1 MMTQQGGSSNQTRHG
16 LPASEARQLCDRV
29 LKFSKAENARVTVFS
44 GIQGFTRTA
53 ANRVT
58 TAGVSDDIT
67 VQITSAFGK
76 RVATIDTNRLDDASL
91 ERAVRESEAIAKIS
105 PENPQYL
112 PELGPQ
118 TFAEVDGY
126 YESTGSLT
134 TESRAQAA
142 TLGIKAADAAK
153 SVASGYIEVRAGSQ
167 AIATSKGLFGYYSRT
182 GVSSTLTVRTA
193 DGLSSGW
200 AGGEGA
206 DWKTIESQRIAN
218 DAVRKCQDW
227 RGKTSL
233 EPGKYLAVLEPVAA
247 GMLIGLI
254 RGAFDARN
262 ADEGRSFFSKPGGG
276 NRVGEKLFDNRIS
289 LISDPAEKNAEAT
302 PFANGGLPI
311 RREVWVENGVV
322 KSLAYS
328 RFWADRQKVAPRSAP
343 NNLKMSGGD
352 ASLEDMIKSVNRGV
366 LITRFFYIRSTNPRT
381 IAYTGVTRDGTF
393 LIENG
398 KITRPVNNFRFNQSI
413 TEMLSNVE
421 ALGRPMRVAGE
432 DGTVG
437 AGLIVPP
444 MLVRDFNLTSISD
457 AV

>member
-1 MMTQQGGSSNQTRHG
+1 MGQEGAASNQKRHG
-16 LPASEARQLCDRV
+16 LSAIEARQLCERV
-29 LKFSKAENARVTVFS
+29 LKFSKAENARVNITS
-44 GIQGFTRTA
+44 GTTGFTRSA

-58 TAGVSDDIT
+58 TAGVTDNIT
-67 VQITSAFGK
+67 LRITSAFGK
-76 RVATIDTNRLDDASL
+76 RVASTDTNRLDDASL
-91 ERAVRESEAIAKIS
+91 ERAVRQSEELARIS

-118 TFAEVDGY
+118 MFTDVDGY
-126 YESTGSLT
+126 YDSTGTLT

-142 TLGIKAADAAK
+142 ALGIKAADGARA
-153 SVASGYIEVRAGSQ
+153 VASGYIEVVAGSES
-167 AIATSKGLFGYYSRT
+167 IATSKGLFGHHYRT
-182 GVSSTLTVRTA
+182 GASSTLTIRTS

-206 DWKTIESQRIAN
+206 DWKTIDAQRIAT
-218 DAVRKCQDW
+218 DALRKSQEW

-247 GMLIGLI
+247 GMLIGLLSG
-254 RGAFDARN
+254 GALDARN

-276 NRVGEKLFDNRIS
+276 NRIGEKLFDSRVT
-289 LISDPAEKNAEAT
+289 LVSDPAEKNAEAA
-302 PFANGGLPI
+302 PFNNGGLPVV
-311 RREVWVENGVV
+311 RETWVENGEL
-322 KSLAYS
+322 KALAYN
-328 RFWADRQKVAPRSAP
+328 RYWAQRQNEAPRSGP
-343 NNLKMSGGD
+343 NNFKMSGGE
-352 ASLEDMIKSVNRGV
+352 ASVEDMIKSVSRGI

-398 KITRPVNNFRFNQSI
+398 KVSRPVNNFRFNQSI
-413 TEMLSNVE
+413 TEMLSNIQ
-421 ALGRPMRVAGE
+421 ALGPPMRVAGE

-437 AGLIVPP
+437 SALVVPP

>member
-1 MMTQQGGSSNQTRHG
+1 MLQQSAGSNQKRHG
-16 LPASEARQLCDRV
+16 LAAAEARQLCERV
-29 LKFSKAENARVTVFS
+29 LKFSRAENARVNVSS
-44 GIQGFTRTA
+44 GITGSTRTA

-58 TAGVSDDIT
+58 TSGITDDIT

-76 RVATIDTNRLDDASL
+76 RAASTDTNRLDDASL
-91 ERAVRESEAIAKIS
+91 ERAVRQSEELARIS
-105 PENPQYL
+105 PENPEYL
-112 PELGPQ
+112 PEFGPQ
-118 TFAEVDGY
+118 TYTAVDGY
-126 YESTGSLT
+126 YDSTGNLT

-142 TLGIKAADAAK
+142 TLGIKAANAARA
-153 SVASGYIEVRAGSQ
+153 VASGYIEVQAGSV
-167 AIATSKGLFGYYSRT
+167 AIATSKGLFGHFYRT
-182 GVSSTLTVRTA
+182 GTSSTLTVRTS

-200 AGGEGA
+200 AGAQAA
-206 DWKTIESQRIAN
+206 DWKNVDSERIAD
-218 DAVRKCQDW
+218 DAVRKCQEW
-227 RGKTSL
+227 RGKTAL

-247 GMLIGLI
+247 GMLIGLL
-254 RGAFDARN
+254 RGAFDARS

-276 NRVGEKLFDNRIS
+276 NRISEKLFDSRVT
-289 LISDPAEKNAEAT
+289 LVSDPAEKNAEAA
-302 PFANGGLPI
+302 PFNNGGLPI
-311 RREVWVENGVV
+311 GREVWVQNGEL
-322 KSLAYS
+322 KALAYS
-328 RFWADRQKVAPRSAP
+328 RFWAQKQSVAPRSAP

-352 ASLEDMIKSVNRGV
+352 ASLEEMIKSVNRGI

-398 KITRPVNNFRFNQSI
+398 RVTRPVNNFRFNQSI
-413 TEMLSNVE
+413 TEMLSNIQ

-444 MLVRDFNLTSISD
+444 ILVRDFNLTSVSD

>member
-1 MMTQQGGSSNQTRHG
+1 MQQGVGSNQKRHG
-16 LPASEARQLCDRV
+16 LSAAEARQLCERV
-29 LKFSKAENARVTVFS
+29 LKFSKSENARVNISS
-44 GIQGFTRTA
+44 GITGFTRTA

-58 TAGVSDDIT
+58 TAGVTDDIT

-76 RVATIDTNRLDDASL
+76 RVASIDTNSLDDASL
-91 ERAVRESEAIAKIS
+91 ERAVRQSEEMARIS
-105 PENPQYL
+105 PENPEYL

-118 TFAEVDGY
+118 TYTAVDGY
-126 YESTGSLT
+126 YDSTSNLT

-142 TLGIKAADAAK
+142 TLGIKAADAVR
-153 SVASGYIEVRAGSQ
+153 SVASGYIELQAGSVG
-167 AIATSKGLFGYYSRT
+167 IATSKGLFGHCYRT
-182 GVSSTLTVRTA
+182 GTSSTLTVRTS

-200 AGGEGA
+200 AGGQAG
-206 DWKTIESQRIAN
+206 DWKTIDSQRIAN
-218 DAVRKCQDW
+218 DAVRKCQEW

-247 GMLIGLI
+247 GMLIGLL
-254 RGAFDARN
+254 RGAFDARS

-276 NRVGEKLFDNRIS
+276 NRIGEKLFDSRVT
-289 LISDPAEKNAEAT
+289 LVSDPAEKNAEAA
-302 PFANGGLPI
+302 PFNNGGLPI
-311 RREVWVENGVV
+311 GRQTWIENGEL
-322 KSLAYS
+322 KGLAYS
-328 RFWADRQKVAPRSAP
+328 RFWAQRQNAAPRAAA
-343 NNLKMSGGD
+343 NNLKMSGGE
-352 ASLEDMIKSVNRGV
+352 ASVEDMIKSVTRGI

-398 KITRPVNNFRFNQSI
+398 KVTRAVNNFRFNQSI
-413 TEMLSNVE
+413 TEMLSNIQ

-437 AGLIVPP
+437 AGLVVPP
-444 MLVRDFNLTSISD
+444 ILVRDFNLTSVSD